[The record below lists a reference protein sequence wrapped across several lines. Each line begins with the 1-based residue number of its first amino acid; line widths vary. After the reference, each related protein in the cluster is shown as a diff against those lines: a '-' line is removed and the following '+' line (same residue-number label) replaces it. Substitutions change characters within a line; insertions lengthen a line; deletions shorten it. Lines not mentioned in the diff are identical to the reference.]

1 MGIKQCYLYIVVRP
15 RSWPGRDSNM
25 GTVPYIINFQN
36 RLQGWFD
43 QGLTVHVF
51 SYNHKQDRAYTFPEL
66 ADFVEKAG
74 LNIVDISLY
83 QQR

>member
-1 MGIKQCYLYIVVRP
+1 
-15 RSWPGRDSNM
+15 M
-25 GTVPYIINFQN
+25 GTVPYIKKVSKPFAGQE
-36 RLQGWFD
+36 LFD

-74 LNIVDISLY
+74 LNIVDISLFR
-83 QQR
+83 QR